1 MVLKQNVYVEE
12 IEILKN
18 HQVQQHNLQTKLRMS
33 EKTRLEL
40 LSSLCESEAA
50 IKKLKIESTR
60 LQEEQH
66 NSIIRERQ
74 LIEDNDK
81 MWTSRLKL
89 LQDNFESD
97 RQSMLMKFEKEQ
109 QMNSEKEKLR
119 DPKSHRRSGDELQFA
134 SDLENFDLPAI
145 IPTRQSFQSVPV
157 TTKQGDYQAT
167 KKPRTTTPNTSRKMP
182 TNSLQIAA
190 VNSIKNHI
198 AKQPD
203 DESQDF
209 APERVVPIT
218 QESMSWNQVTI
229 SVWLAKQLLTYPASF
244 RKSAR
249 T

>member
-1 MVLKQNVYVEE
+1 
-12 IEILKN
+12 
-18 HQVQQHNLQTKLRMS
+18 
-33 EKTRLEL
+33 
-40 LSSLCESEAA
+40 
-50 IKKLKIESTR
+50 
-60 LQEEQH
+60 
-66 NSIIRERQ
+66 
-74 LIEDNDK
+74 

-119 DPKSHRRSGDELQFA
+119 ELMHRSNGDLLQSS
-134 SDLENFDLPAI
+134 SDLENSALPAI
-145 IPTRQSFQSVPV
+145 IPTRQSFQSVTV

-218 QESMSWNQVTI
+218 QESMSWNQVTV
-229 SVWLAKQLLTYPASF
+229 SVLLAKRLLTYPASF

>member
-119 DPKSHRRSGDELQFA
+119 ELMHRSNGDLLQSS
-134 SDLENFDLPAI
+134 SDLENSALPAI
-145 IPTRQSFQSVPV
+145 IPTRQSFQSVTV

-203 DESQDF
+203 DETQDF
-209 APERVVPIT
+209 SP
-218 QESMSWNQVTI
+218 
-229 SVWLAKQLLTYPASF
+229 
-244 RKSAR
+244 
-249 T
+249 

>member
-1 MVLKQNVYVEE
+1 MVLKQNAYIEE
-12 IEILKN
+12 IEKLKN
-18 HQVQQHNLQTKLRMS
+18 HQVHQHDLQTKLRIS

-50 IKKLKIESTR
+50 IKKLKIDSMR

-89 LQDNFESD
+89 LQDNFEKD
-97 RQSMLMKFEKEQ
+97 KQSMLLKFEKEQ
-109 QMNSEKEKLR
+109 QMHSEKEKLR
-119 DPKSHRRSGDELQFA
+119 ELMHRSNVEVLQSS
-134 SDLENFDLPAI
+134 SDLENSALPAT
-145 IPTRQSFQSVPV
+145 IPTRQSFQSVTV

-182 TNSLQIAA
+182 TNSLHIAA

-198 AKQPD
+198 SKHPD

-218 QESMSWNQVTI
+218 QESMSWNQVTNF
-229 SVWLAKQLLTYPASF
+229 VCLAKQLLIYPASF
-244 RKSAR
+244 KKSAR